1 LSIKKLPALLILA
14 LTAGLLASSSYAN
27 DKSKDKDKD
36 KNQDK
41 NKTFTGVVGDAL
53 CGREHS
59 MSGTSIEC
67 IRECIGK
74 GGNYALIV
82 GDKVYTLETK
92 DKTVLDM
99 LEKHPGEKV
108 TVTGVENGTTILVT
122 SVKPVS

>member
-1 LSIKKLPALLILA
+1 LNIKKLPSLLILT
-14 LTAGLLASSSYAN
+14 LTTGLLVSSSSAN
-27 DKSKDKDKD
+27 DKDDKDRG
-36 KNQDK
+36 N

-53 CGREHS
+53 CGLEHS

-82 GDKVYTLETK
+82 GNKVYTLETE

-99 LEKHPGEKV
+99 LEKHPDEKV